1 MPRAVRN
8 LAEAGGS
15 SEPQGNVVFVG
26 NLKRFATASE
36 GTSATV
42 GEGNVRSVSAVGT
55 GLLTDGVVLLTGT
68 GTYTW
73 TLPSAAGVAG
83 LKMLFK
89 KTGASGVVTLDGSG
103 AETIDGAA
111 TLAITAQNRA
121 VEIMSDGTNWVMLS
135 NHTPAA
141 G

>member
-42 GEGNVRSVSAVGT
+42 GEGNVRSVSA
-55 GLLTDGVVLLTGT
+55 GVVLLTGT